1 MAWWKSQIVEIVD
14 TIKDLVGT
22 PTSNLLAMHTMLIN
36 KPPDNGKLT
45 SRHPMHQDL
54 QYFNFRPA
62 DFICCA
68 WTAMER
74 INRANGCLV
83 VVPGTHKDPGVL
95 LPHEYP
101 KWEVSPSIEF
111 SCLLATL

>member
-1 MAWWKSQIVEIVD
+1 MTIMRDISIAKSEFKAGVQAITKIQDFNGDPVLFDYCRYPAITDIVQ
-14 TIKDLVGT
+14 DLIGKPNHT
-22 PTSNLLAMHTMLIN
+22 LMSMHTMLIN

-54 QYFNFRPA
+54 QYFPFRPA

-74 INRANGCLV
+74 VN
-83 VVPGTHKDPGVL
+83 
-95 LPHEYP
+95 YQQ
-101 KWEVSPSIEF
+101 
-111 SCLLATL
+111 